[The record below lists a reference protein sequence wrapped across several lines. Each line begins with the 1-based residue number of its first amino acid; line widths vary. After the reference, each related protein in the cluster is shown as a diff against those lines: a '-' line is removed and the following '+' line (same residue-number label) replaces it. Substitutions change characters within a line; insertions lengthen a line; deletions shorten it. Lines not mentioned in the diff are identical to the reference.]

1 MEILIEFHLTV
12 FTVLFV
18 ELTLDDLQLLLRCL
32 KEASVH
38 WYSIGIDLKIP
49 AIALDLIKTNLY
61 NAVRGDTQYFC
72 QMMITWLGMKPSSKN
87 TVKVLR
93 SALENAA
100 DLNYLSS
107 ELIQKLNSGI

>member
-1 MEILIEFHLTV
+1 M
-12 FTVLFV
+12 FV
-18 ELTLDDLQLLLRCL
+18 ELTLDDLRLLLRCL

-38 WYSIGIDLKIP
+38 WYLIGIDLKISDEELNC
-49 AIALDLIKTNLY
+49 IRKTKP
-61 NAVRGDTQYFC
+61 DTEYFC
-72 QMMITWLGMKPSSKN
+72 QMMITWLKKMPSNEN